1 MREPSDRAGTHFER
15 PSHGSQPEKQES
27 TNIIFVPKT
36 VSIKLFDRRP
46 RGPLNEYFN
55 AINTEFCFKIDNRMK
70 VSKELAG
77 PDFCCVCVD
86 KRFFVV
92 CVDKRVQ

>member
-1 MREPSDRAGTHFER
+1 M
-15 PSHGSQPEKQES
+15 
-27 TNIIFVPKT
+27 
-36 VSIKLFDRRP
+36 SIKLFDRRP

-77 PDFCCVCVD
+77 QDLLLCVCGQKIFFLCVWTKEFSD
-86 KRFFVV
+86 KNYDGRSLAVWANGQKV
-92 CVDKRVQ
+92 STRS

>member
-1 MREPSDRAGTHFER
+1 MSDHRTALNQKNR
-15 PSHGSQPEKQES
+15 NQQISYLSR
-27 TNIIFVPKT
+27 
-36 VSIKLFDRRP
+36 KLFDRRP